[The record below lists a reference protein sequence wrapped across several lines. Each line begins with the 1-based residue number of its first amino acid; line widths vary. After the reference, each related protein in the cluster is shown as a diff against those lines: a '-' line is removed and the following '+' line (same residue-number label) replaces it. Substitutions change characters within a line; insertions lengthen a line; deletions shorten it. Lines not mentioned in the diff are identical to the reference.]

1 MILPYFAAPDGTQ
14 IAYDDVGSGQ
24 PLLLLHGLMAHRGFF
39 QFQHPLSDSFRLIS
53 VDLRGH
59 GESRRAGEAVTIE
72 QLADDVAAL
81 MDSLDIQGAIGIGW
95 SLGAV
100 VLWHLLAGRSPR
112 RFAGAVIVDMTPKV
126 VNEDGWDLGLGQEAC
141 DARRTAISSDFPAFA
156 AAAGHA
162 IFAQPLSE
170 RTELLAPWSG
180 AEFAGNDPVTMG
192 TLWDSL
198 VKQDLRP
205 LLPGIAH
212 PTLIVHGAHSQLYGP
227 GTAGYLASALPRARA
242 LSFESSAHA
251 PHLEQPELFNTAI
264 REFAASLPRV
274 REAQNTH

>member
-1 MILPYFAAPDGTQ
+1 LPHFTATDGTQ
-14 IAYDDVGSGQ
+14 IAYDDVGAGQ

-39 QFQHPLSDSFRLIS
+39 QFQHPLADSFRLIS

-72 QLADDVAAL
+72 QLAGDVAAL
-81 MDSLDIQGAIGIGW
+81 IDALDVRDAIGVGW

-100 VLWHLLAGRSPR
+100 VLWHLLASPSAR

-126 VNEDGWDLGLGQEAC
+126 LNEDGWDLGLGQETC
-141 DARRTAISSDFPAFA
+141 DARRAAISSDFPAFA
-156 AAAGHA
+156 LAAGHA
-162 IFAQPLSE
+162 IFAQPLDE
-170 RTELLAPWSG
+170 RSQGLAPWSG
-180 AEFAGNDPVTMG
+180 AEFAANDAGTMG

-205 LLPGIAH
+205 LLPGIVH

-227 GTAGYLASALPRARA
+227 GTAGYLAAALPQARA
-242 LSFESSAHA
+242 LSFEGSAHA
-251 PHLEQPELFNTAI
+251 PHIEQPDLFNTAI

-274 REAQNTH
+274 REVQKTH